1 METSFFYFDVA
12 SDREM
17 NTTGIR
23 HTITLGHQTFVRL
36 KKKGMFGESC
46 TDLVSRLLDQ
56 LEKVKDSQGEI
67 KIV

>member
-1 METSFFYFDVA
+1 METSFLYFVVT
-12 SDREM
+12 SHHEV
-17 NTTGIR
+17 NHTSIR

-36 KKKGMFGESC
+36 KKKGMFGESY

>member
-1 METSFFYFDVA
+1 METSFFYIVVT
-12 SDREM
+12 SYHEL
-17 NTTGIR
+17 NQTGSR

-36 KKKGMFGESC
+36 KKKGMFGESY
-46 TDLVSRLLDQ
+46 TELVSRLLDQ

>member
-1 METSFFYFDVA
+1 MNQTS
-12 SDREM
+12 
-17 NTTGIR
+17 IR

-36 KKKGMFGESC
+36 KKKGMFGESY
-46 TDLVSRLLDQ
+46 TELASRLLDQ